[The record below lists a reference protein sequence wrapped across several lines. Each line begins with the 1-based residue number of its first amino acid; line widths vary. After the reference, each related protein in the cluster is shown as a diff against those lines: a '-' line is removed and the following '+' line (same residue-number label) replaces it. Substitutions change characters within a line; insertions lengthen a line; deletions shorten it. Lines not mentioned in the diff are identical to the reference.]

1 MVKLPESRLAAAF
14 EEVCDA
20 NALSDHF
27 VLTDNP
33 LASSDEDNDPD
44 ENEPKSKTLRKTKFE
59 NPIGKLQ
66 PFDAET
72 SGHTTRAAKKGHL
85 RTEDLSVLKLPSQ

>member
-1 MVKLPESRLAAAF
+1 MMVKLRESRLAAAF
-14 EEVCDA
+14 EEVGDA

-44 ENEPKSKTLRKTKFE
+44 ENEPC
-59 NPIGKLQ
+59 
-66 PFDAET
+66 
-72 SGHTTRAAKKGHL
+72 
-85 RTEDLSVLKLPSQ
+85 PSPRR

>member
-1 MVKLPESRLAAAF
+1 MVKLRESRLAAAF
-14 EEVCDA
+14 EEVGDA

-33 LASSDEDNDPD
+33 LASSDEDNDPE
-44 ENEPKSKTLRKTKFE
+44 ENEPKPKSKTLERKTKFE

-66 PFDAET
+66 SFDAET
-72 SGHTTRAAKKGHL
+72 SGHTARAAKKGHL
-85 RTEDLSVLKLPSQ
+85 RTE